1 VTTTAAAPSFSV
13 EAFPGRDRALL
24 VEGRAQAREPLDAGV
39 GARPLVLRHHDR
51 VLLPLR
57 HGDGNDLGV
66 ELAGLHRGA
75 GAPVALDGEGVLLLA
90 GDVEL
95 PRDELAGVAHVV
107 VVVDVPET
115 VEDHPVEQLSVPEP
129 LPGARLGQVVGRV
142 GHRLHAA
149 GHDDLG
155 VAGPDGLRR
164 ERDRLEAGPAD
175 LVHRHRGNRHAEAG
189 PDRGLAGRILPAG
202 GLEDLAHQN
211 LVHGLRIHAGAGD
224 RVLDRDGAQ
233 VGGLEAGEGALET
246 GDGSAATGDDDGFS
260 HDTDLSGQG
269 DR

>member
-1 VTTTAAAPSFSV
+1 V
-13 EAFPGRDRALL
+13 EAFPGVTVPSLSKAGRRRASPSTL
-24 VEGRAQAREPLDAGV
+24 ESARGPSSFATTIGSCFRCGTETGTISASN
-39 GARPLVLRHHDR
+39 
-51 VLLPLR
+51 LP
-57 HGDGNDLGV
+57 
-66 ELAGLHRGA
+66 ASHRGA